1 MSSSRTV
8 RIASGSGFWGDLPR
22 APIDQARRG
31 PIDYLVLDYLAE
43 VTMSILRKQ
52 RRRAP
57 DTGYAADFV
66 DIVRELLP
74 DLMEGKFKILANAG
88 GVNPEGCA
96 GAILAAAREAG
107 VTGLKVG
114 VVTGDDLL
122 DDLDAVLASGAE
134 LRHMETGLPIV
145 EVQDRLVAAN
155 AYTGAPAVAEA
166 LAGGAHVVVTG
177 RVADPSLTLAALQH
191 EFGWAW
197 DDWDRMAAG
206 TVAGHL
212 LECGAQ
218 ASGGNF
224 TDWQYVPNFADIGF
238 PICEV
243 DASGDFTVT
252 KHDGTGGLVSRA
264 TVAEQL
270 VYEIGDPENY
280 PSPDVVVDFT
290 SLALRDLGGDQVRVT
305 GVTGKPATE
314 PLQGL
319 RELRRRL
326 QGHQHARLLVARR
339 RREGA
344 PRRRDPRQT
353 ARHARPPLRRL
364 PRRDHRRRRA
374 LGARNG
380 SRRPR
385 RARRGDAPRLGAQP
399 EPRGR
404 GALRPGSRPAY
415 PHRSRRRH
423 GLRRRPRQAELRPRL
438 LARPRAQES
447 ARAEDGGAGVVSER
461 RKGVVVEG
469 ETTLVYNSLSKLLLT
484 VPGALI
490 FVAFGPMLL
499 ALASDY
505 WMEGDPGR
513 AALMMLMGLG
523 SFWFGL
529 DGLANTLT
537 SMRSSEPHII
547 FSPAGF
553 TVQGR
558 DWGLVRWDDVGTIKE
573 VTGRKQRKWLHIHLN
588 DSGIVPLSAAQQLLG
603 SVVRT
608 KRVSPLE
615 LDETGL
621 PINLD
626 ELRSLFDVYL
636 ATHRGASGE

>member
-1 MSSSRTV
+1 MSPSRTV

-52 RRRAP
+52 RRRTP
-57 DTGYAADFV
+57 DAGYAADFV

-96 GAILAAAREAG
+96 EAILAAAREAG

-270 VYEIGDPENY
+270 VYEIGDPANY

-290 SLALRDLGGDQVRVT
+290 SLALDDLGGDRVRVT
-305 GVTGKPATE
+305 AVKGKPAT
-314 PLQGL
+314 
-319 RELRRRL
+319 
-326 QGHQHARLLVARR
+326 
-339 RREGA
+339 
-344 PRRRDPRQT
+344 
-353 ARHARPPLRRL
+353 
-364 PRRDHRRRRA
+364 DHFKV
-374 LGARNG
+374 
-380 SRRPR
+380 
-385 RARRGDAPRLGAQP
+385 
-399 EPRGR
+399 
-404 GALRPGSRPAY
+404 
-415 PHRSRRRH
+415 
-423 GLRRRPRQAELRPRL
+423 
-438 LARPRAQES
+438 S
-447 ARAEDGGAGVVSER
+447 ASYADGFKATS
-461 RKGVVVEG
+461 
-469 ETTLVYNSLSKLLLT
+469 TLVYCWPDAAAKAHHAAEILAKRLDTLGLHFDAFRAEIIGA
-484 VPGALI
+484 GALLEHET
-490 FVAFGPMLL
+490 VADGHGDLDEVMLRVSARSQDREAVARFAQEVVPLILTGPGGVTGY
-499 ALASDY
+499 A
-505 WMEGDPGR
+505 GGR
-513 AALMMLMGLG
+513 AKPSSVLAYWPALVPKHLL
-523 SFWFGL
+523 
-529 DGLANTLT
+529 
-537 SMRSSEPHII
+537 
-547 FSPAGF
+547 SPK
-553 TVQGR
+553 TV
-558 DWGLVRWDDVGTIKE
+558 V
-573 VTGRKQRKWLHIHLN
+573 
-588 DSGIVPLSAAQQLLG
+588 
-603 SVVRT
+603 
-608 KRVSPLE
+608 LE
-615 LDETGL
+615 
-621 PINLD
+621 
-626 ELRSLFDVYL
+626 S
-636 ATHRGASGE
+636 